1 MIIAENIEKIYN
13 KLKNTDGGKN
23 AEYIHELF
31 IENSHLYAI
40 SIFLL
45 DQSKGQDQHLGLGQE
60 INVGDFTHEFA
71 IESCSKVFTLALA
84 LEKYGVDFL
93 KKKIGNKGTTEK
105 FNSICAADK
114 MQNHTI
120 NSFNNGGAMATVSLL
135 YQPNEAKFINKIVAN
150 MSDFAAYPLH
160 VNHKIYKSEILHAE
174 RNLAIA
180 YLLKSHERFYGD
192 VETCVD
198 VYTKQCSTMVTSR
211 DVALM
216 AATLANQGKNPKSRK
231 QLIKKSNV
239 DYILKHMSVA
249 GLYDETQKWMNTV
262 GYPTKSAVSG
272 ILMIVIPGV
281 MGIGIV
287 SPPLNKF
294 GNSVKGIKTALK
306 IAQLLKVAQLL
317 NK

>member
-1 MIIAENIEKIYN
+1 MITAENIEKIYN

-45 DQSKGQDQHLGLGQE
+45 DQGPGLSQE
-60 INVGDFTHEFA
+60 INVGDFTHKFA

-84 LEKYGVDFL
+84 LEKYGIDFL
-93 KKKIGNKGTTEK
+93 KKRIGNKGTTEK

-135 YQPNEAKFINKIVAN
+135 YQPDEAKFINKIVAN
-150 MSDFAAYPLH
+150 MSDFAAHPLH

-216 AATLANQGKNPKSRK
+216 AATLANKGKNPKSGK
-231 QLIKKSNV
+231 QLVKLQNV

-306 IAQLLKVAQLL
+306 IAQLLNVAQLL
-317 NK
+317 NKRNNK

>member
-1 MIIAENIEKIYN
+1 MIKAENIEKIYN

-45 DQSKGQDQHLGLGQE
+45 GQGQNEELE
-60 INVGDFTHEFA
+60 INIGDFTHEFA

-84 LEKYGVDFL
+84 LEKYGIKSL
-93 KKKIGNKGTTEK
+93 KSKIGDKGTTEK

-135 YQPNEAKFINKIVAN
+135 YQPDESKFTNKIVAN
-150 MSDFAAYPLH
+150 MSDFADKKLH
-160 VNHKIYKSEILHAE
+160 VNNKIYKSEILHAE

-180 YLLKSHERFYGD
+180 YLLKSHDRFYGD

-216 AATLANQGKNPKSRK
+216 AATLANNGKNPRSGI
-231 QLIKKSNV
+231 QLVKKVNV
-239 DYILKHMSVA
+239 SYILKHMSVA
-249 GLYDETQKWMNTV
+249 GLYDETPKWMDTV
-262 GYPTKSAVSG
+262 GYPAKSGVSG
-272 ILMIVIPGV
+272 LLMIVIPGV

-294 GNSVKGIKTALK
+294 GNSVKGIKTAQLISK
-306 IAQLLKVAQLL
+306 LLK
-317 NK
+317 

>member
-1 MIIAENIEKIYN
+1 MITAQNIEKIYN

-45 DQSKGQDQHLGLGQE
+45 GQSEGQGQE
-60 INVGDFTHEFA
+60 INIGDFTHEFA

-84 LEKYGVDFL
+84 LEKYGIKYL
-93 KKKIGNKGTTEK
+93 KDKIGNKGTTAK

-135 YQPNEAKFINKIVAN
+135 YQPDEIKFTNKIVTN
-150 MSDFAAYPLH
+150 MSDFADKKLH
-160 VNHKIYKSEILHAE
+160 ISNKIYKSEILHAE

-180 YLLKSHERFYGD
+180 YLLKSYDRFYGD

-216 AATLANQGKNPKSRK
+216 AATLANQGKNPKSGK

-239 DYILKHMSVA
+239 DYILNHMSIA
-249 GLYDETQKWMNTV
+249 GLYDETPKWMDTV
-262 GYPTKSAVSG
+262 RYPAKSGVSG
-272 ILMIVIPGV
+272 LLMIVIPGV

-306 IAQLLKVAQLL
+306 IVELL